1 MSVAP
6 GFAQLLQESLAP
18 LGLIAVRNMFGGAGV
33 YCDGIMF
40 ALVADGET
48 LYLKG
53 DPSTR
58 ADFEA
63 EGCGPFVYDGKG
75 KPITMSYWRM
85 PERLLDEPEEMVEWA
100 LKALR
105 IARLGAAGK
114 AGKASKVKSIGRPA
128 RTRP

>member
-1 MSVAP
+1 MTVAP
-6 GFAQLLQESLAP
+6 GFAQLLQDSLAP
-18 LGLIAVRNMFGGAGV
+18 LGRIAVRNMFGGAGV

-53 DPSTR
+53 DSSTR

-75 KPITMSYWRM
+75 KQITMSYWRM
-85 PERLLDEPEEMVEWA
+85 PERLVDEPEEMVEWA
-100 LKALR
+100 RRALR

-114 AGKASKVKSIGRPA
+114 IRKSSKGKPKGRPA
-128 RTRP
+128 RIRL